1 MDNGDRQMT
10 LTTITIHHTHDP
22 DVINETLID
31 NPDFQ
36 IDLNSSPYKT
46 PITAPKRSLI
56 PFLLDYYYWDHD
68 QVTLNHPQIIQS
80 DIDSYIRSKMN

>member
-1 MDNGDRQMT
+1 MT

-22 DVINETLID
+22 DVINETLTD

-36 IDLNSSPYKT
+36 IDLNSIPYKT

-56 PFLLDYYYWDHD
+56 PFLLDYYYWEHD
-68 QVTLNHPQIIQS
+68 QITLNHPQISQS
-80 DIDSYIRSKMN
+80 DIDDYIRSKMN